1 MVILM
6 QEITKKIKDEA
17 LAKFEP
23 IAIELAKEG
32 KTPSEIAEVFKKH
45 VDMKSRNFYKPHEF
59 FRVESVIKDLKIENN
74 DSKAEAIFYK
84 LLTDNDL
91 KFNFQVEIGS
101 YRVDYL
107 INGNLIVELDGQQH
121 IKERDE
127 RRDNYLRKLGYKIIR
142 IPLWVLTIDQKAV
155 VEEIIEASRE
165 NWNEKKKNLLNIKSV
180 R

>member
-1 MVILM
+1 M

-45 VDMKSRNFYKPHEF
+45 VDMKSRNFYKPNEF
-59 FRVESVIKDLKIENN
+59 FKVDNLIKDLKIENN

-84 LLTDNDL
+84 LLVDNGL
-91 KFNFQVEIGS
+91 NFNFQVEIGY

-107 INGNLIVELDGQQH
+107 INGNLIIELDGQQH
-121 IKERDE
+121 TKEKDD
-127 RRDNYLRKLGYKIIR
+127 RRDKYLRSLGYKIIR
-142 IPLWVLTIDQKAV
+142 IPLWILAIDKQAV
-155 VEEIIEASRE
+155 VDEILEAARV
-165 NWNEKKKNLLNIKSV
+165 NWKNTAKKRVGNIKSL
-180 R
+180 